1 MTTVLV
7 ADDDEGIRN
16 ALQLVCDA
24 EGYTAHF
31 AADGRQALDVL
42 HHSREPLVVVL
53 DYKMPH
59 LDGLGFLETVRRQP
73 SLAGRHRY
81 VLMTAMHHTFPLALL
96 QLVDALHIPLL
107 LKPFHLD
114 DLLGAITQAAASIE

>member
-7 ADDDEGIRN
+7 ADDDEGIRD

-24 EGYTAHF
+24 EGYTTHF

-42 HHSREPLVVVL
+42 RHSRERLVVVL
-53 DYKMPH
+53 DYKMPQ
-59 LDGLGFLETVRRQP
+59 LDGLRLLETVQRQP
-73 SLAGRHRY
+73 TLAARHRY

-96 QLVDALHIPLL
+96 QVLDALHAPLL
-107 LKPFHLD
+107 LKPFGLD
-114 DLLGAITQAAASIE
+114 DLLAAITQAAASMA